1 MATTKSDD
9 KTGTDVGFDP
19 DEHTV
24 AEVLDHL
31 EENPDDR
38 DAVLESEASGKARKG
53 VLEAFDDDDG
63 GLGPLG
69 AVTSFREDFAGRDLV
84 NPGVNALDYLGRA
97 TTATGDY
104 MGIPLRRMLRANSTA
119 VALKAELQFTGG
131 AEFNVTTAGTTAVAE
146 PAVPAVGATVTDG
159 TAVLTRTK

>member
-1 MATTKSDD
+1 MVTKNDD

-31 EENPDDR
+31 DDNPDDR
-38 DAVLESEASGKARKG
+38 DAVLEAEAAGKARKG
-53 VLEAFDDDDG
+53 VLEASFEAD

-104 MGIPLRRMLRANSTA
+104 MGVPLRRMLRANSTA
-119 VALKAELQFTGG
+119 VALKAELQFVGG
-131 AEFNVTTAGTTAVAE
+131 AEFNVTTAGTTAISE